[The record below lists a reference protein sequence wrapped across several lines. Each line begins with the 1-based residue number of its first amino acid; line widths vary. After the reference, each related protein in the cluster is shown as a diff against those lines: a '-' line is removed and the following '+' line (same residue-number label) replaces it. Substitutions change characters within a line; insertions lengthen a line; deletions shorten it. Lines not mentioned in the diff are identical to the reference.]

1 MRPYRSGPAGGRGAL
16 KRRSGDQRADDVFED
31 LTRRI
36 VLRDDLD
43 IVRGDRRLC
52 LVVELLDP
60 PGLASVQHATQCMV
74 IAQCIVT
81 AIGAPG
87 RSEKQFGP
95 AARS

>member
-1 MRPYRSGPAGGRGAL
+1 
-16 KRRSGDQRADDVFED
+16 
-31 LTRRI
+31 
-36 VLRDDLD
+36 VLRDDPD
-43 IVRGDRRLC
+43 IVRGYRRLC

-74 IAQCIVT
+74 TAQGMMT

-87 RSEKQFGP
+87 RSEKRFGP